1 MFSSLGFTEMFSRAD
16 TASGPSE
23 DSGTSCETAAV
34 KNYTALREERDSV
47 QWQRRWKQCHW
58 LGRKKTVFRLEMKLF
73 FLFPFIVMIPRSF
86 STIGPIELLF

>member
-47 QWQRRWKQCHW
+47 QW
-58 LGRKKTVFRLEMKLF
+58 L
-73 FLFPFIVMIPRSF
+73 
-86 STIGPIELLF
+86 